1 MHDHVF
7 FAKRSVAA
15 AGSLHGLSAVA
26 ACALRTLLQLPHRQ
40 PLSLR
45 RASGNSWRLLCCGYT
60 WALLEALERCFSAQF
75 VSSMSIPPPAVP
87 AALEKGTPSGPPE
100 HIALAAGSPVNGA
113 SGVQEAPAVFHVQTC
128 VASVPCPVTTMG
140 RVAVAM
146 NPASR
151 KVPFSLVP
159 SVSQQPGV
167 LSAPGGTL
175 VAKAAPVVP
184 VQELSK
190 PSSVATTLVSSAG
203 AKAPPTTTV
212 QLPANFQ
219 FPQGTVLLRSNTG
232 QLMLVSQQAPV
243 QAQGQAPNNTSLRQS
258 LPANAP
264 IVKIRTVQNPGTQ
277 VLKVLAAPV
286 KTVPRTTPL
295 TSTVKKPAG
304 IESSPASGSSTAT
317 VSAVKTF
324 AGPQTK
330 SASDRPAFSVPQ
342 KPAPDKEGSIV
353 TQTSTSA
360 VTEAPEQG
368 PLKMTMK
375 DGYVYMEEMLEN
387 VKKCKNFLA
396 TLIKLAS
403 SGPQAP
409 EMRQNVKNLV
419 QGLLEGKI
427 EPEEFT
433 KNLYIE
439 LKSSPQPCL
448 VPFLKKSM
456 LALRQL
462 MPNTQSF
469 IQQCLQQSST
479 QTAVSACGTVA
490 VTTPSMVAP
499 GTPLNTA
506 SLQSARPAPRTP
518 VGIPSPRISNSVPC
532 TPLVTRGSGSFQF
545 VHPMQTSSGV
555 LQAANPVP
563 PSPLTTGIVTKTV
576 HLPHSI
582 AMATGTTS
590 LQAIKPVLASTV
602 SSPALPA
609 LNAVKSVLS
618 SAAAVTTSLQV
629 VKQALTTAV
638 VTSTTA
644 VTTSLQS
651 VIPITGTPIT
661 IRLAHPNS
669 VHSQS
674 ARNSQA
680 IKVKQLILQ
689 QPSGSAVKKVTTFQQ
704 TSTVPVSNRSGEKMS
719 LNALIQANQLPA
731 GSIVKQITLPGN
743 QILSLQASPVQRN
756 KIKENGTTSFR
767 DEDDINDVT
776 FMAGVNLSEE
786 SACIL
791 ATNSDAVGTLIQSCP
806 EEQLLS
812 ADVLKMKVL
821 ETGKRHDIMEVNS
834 DVLSLISHATQERL
848 RGLLEKLAIIAQ
860 HRMMTY
866 KDNNKYAMSGDTR
879 TQLRF
884 LEKLDHMEKERK
896 DEEQREMLLRAA
908 KSRSN
913 KEDPEQLR
921 LKQKAKEMQELEL
934 AQMQKREAN
943 LAALAAI
950 GPRKKRPLDSSSPT
964 SGVEGLRRSPNC
976 ARPYLRPRITR
987 ICLRDLIFCMEQEKM
1002 MKHSLALYQALLK

>member
-1 MHDHVF
+1 MRAHVF
-7 FAKRSVAA
+7 LAERSLRGPAA
-15 AGSLHGLSAVA
+15 AAVAFCALGSLLP
-26 ACALRTLLQLPHRQ
+26 LPHRQ
-40 PLSLR
+40 LLR
-45 RASGNSWRLLCCGYT
+45 LRPASGNSWRLLCCGHIG
-60 WALLEALERCFSAQF
+60 ALLEALARCFSAQL

-87 AALEKGTPSGPPE
+87 AALGKGTPSGPPE
-100 HIALAAGSPVNGA
+100 HIALAAGPPLNGA
-113 SGVQEAPAVFHVQTC
+113 SGVQEAPTVLHVQTS
-128 VASVPCPVTTMG
+128 VASVSCPV
-140 RVAVAM
+140 AAAL
-146 NPASR
+146 NPGGTP
-151 KVPFSLVP
+151 VPVSLVP
-159 SVSQQPGV
+159 SASRQAGV
-167 LSAPGGTL
+167 LAAPGGALAARVAPL
-175 VAKAAPVVP
+175 VPGQGLP
-184 VQELSK
+184 K
-190 PSSVATTLVSSAG
+190 PSSAAAALVPPAAS
-203 AKAPPTTTV
+203 KAPPTATV
-212 QLPANFQ
+212 QLPANFP

-232 QLMLVSQQAPV
+232 QLMLLSQQALV
-243 QAQGQAPNNTSLRQS
+243 QAQNQSPNNTSLRQS

-264 IVKIRTVQNPGTQ
+264 VVKIRTVQNPGKQ

-286 KTVPRTTPL
+286 KTVPWTSPLPTTA
-295 TSTVKKPAG
+295 KNAG
-304 IESSPASGSSTAT
+304 IQLSPASISSTAPVT
-317 VSAVKTF
+317 TVKTF
-324 AGPQTK
+324 VGPQTK
-330 SASDRPAFSVPQ
+330 SASDCSAFSVTQ
-342 KPAPDKEGSIV
+342 KAAPDKEGLRV

-360 VTEAPEQG
+360 
-368 PLKMTMK
+368 
-375 DGYVYMEEMLEN
+375 EMLEN

-409 EMRQNVKNLV
+409 EMGQNVKNLV
-419 QGLLEGKI
+419 QSLLEGKI

-433 KNLYIE
+433 KKLYIE
-439 LKSSPQPCL
+439 LKSSPQPYL

-469 IQQCLQQSST
+469 VQQCLQQSST
-479 QTAVSACGTVA
+479 QTAASTCVPVA
-490 VTTPSMVAP
+490 ATAPSLIAP

-506 SLQSARPAPRTP
+506 SLQSARPAPQTP
-518 VGIPSPRISNSVPC
+518 VGVPSPQISNSVSRIPMG
-532 TPLVTRGSGSFQF
+532 TRGSGSFQL
-545 VHPMQTSSGV
+545 VHPVQTSSRV
-555 LQAANPVP
+555 LQVAHPVSA
-563 PSPLTTGIVTKTV
+563 SPLTTGMVTKMV
-576 HLPHSI
+576 DLPHST
-582 AMATGTTS
+582 AKATTGTAL
-590 LQAIKPVLASTV
+590 LQAIKPVLACTV
-602 SSPALPA
+602 PSSALPA
-609 LNAVKSVLS
+609 LSAVKSVS
-618 SAAAVTTSLQV
+618 SAAAAVTTPPQV
-629 VKQALTTAV
+629 VKQGSTTAV

-651 VIPITGTPIT
+651 VIPIAGTPIT

-669 VHSQS
+669 VRSQS
-674 ARNSQA
+674 AQNSQA
-680 IKVKQLILQ
+680 IKVKQLIFQ
-689 QPSGSAVKKVTTFQQ
+689 QPSGSTVKKMTKFHQ
-704 TSTVPVSNRSGEKMS
+704 TSSLHVPNKSGGKRP
-719 LNALIQANQLPA
+719 LNTLVQANQLPA

-791 ATNSDAVGTLIQSCP
+791 GTNSDAVGTLIRSCP

-812 ADVLKMKVL
+812 ADVLKMKIL

-848 RGLLEKLAIIAQ
+848 QGLLEKLAIIAQ

-866 KDNNKYAMSGDTR
+866 KDNNRYAMSSDTR

-921 LKQKAKEMQELEL
+921 LKQKAKEMQQLEL
-934 AQMQKREAN
+934 AQMQQREAN

-950 GPRKKRPLDSSSPT
+950 GPRKKRPLDSST
-964 SGVEGLRRSPNC
+964 SGVEFGREKILSLDMDLRTRKHGFIFKLVGL
-976 ARPYLRPRITR
+976 
-987 ICLRDLIFCMEQEKM
+987 F
-1002 MKHSLALYQALLK
+1002 

>member
-1 MHDHVF
+1 M
-7 FAKRSVAA
+7 STPP
-15 AGSLHGLSAVA
+15 SAVLA
-26 ACALRTLLQLPHRQ
+26 AQ
-40 PLSLR
+40 
-45 RASGNSWRLLCCGYT
+45 G
-60 WALLEALERCFSAQF
+60 
-75 VSSMSIPPPAVP
+75 
-87 AALEKGTPSGPPE
+87 KGTPSGPLE
-100 HIALAAGSPVNGA
+100 HVALAAGRSVNGA
-113 SGVQEAPAVFHVQTC
+113 SGLQEASAVLHVQTS
-128 VASVPCPVTTMG
+128 VASVPCPVTATG
-140 RVAVAM
+140 HVAVA
-146 NPASR
+146 ST
-151 KVPFSLVP
+151 KVPFGLVP

-167 LSAPGGTL
+167 LSAPGGAL
-175 VAKAAPVVP
+175 VAKVAPVIP

-190 PSSVATTLVSSAG
+190 PSNAATTLVSPVGS
-203 AKAPPTTTV
+203 KAPPTTTV

-232 QLMLVSQQAPV
+232 QLVLVSQQALV
-243 QAQGQAPNNTSLRQS
+243 QAQSQTLNNTSLRQS

-277 VLKVLAAPV
+277 ILKVLATPG
-286 KTVPRTTPL
+286 KTVPQSTAL

-304 IESSPASGSSTAT
+304 IQPSPASIRSTST
-317 VSAVKTF
+317 TVKTF
-324 AGPQTK
+324 AGPQAK
-330 SASDRPAFSVPQ
+330 SASDCPAFSVTQ
-342 KPAPDKEGSIV
+342 KPAPDKDGLIG
-353 TQTSTSA
+353 TQKSTST
-360 VTEAPEQG
+360 
-368 PLKMTMK
+368 
-375 DGYVYMEEMLEN
+375 EMLEN

-403 SGPQAP
+403 SGPHSA
-409 EMRQNVKNLV
+409 EMQQNVKNLV
-419 QGLLEGKI
+419 QSLLEGKI

-439 LKSSPQPCL
+439 LKSSPQPYL

-462 MPNTQSF
+462 MPNTQNF

-479 QTAVSACGTVA
+479 QTAGSACATVT
-490 VTTPSMVAP
+490 VTAPSTVVP
-499 GTPLNTA
+499 GNPLNTA
-506 SLQSARPAPRTP
+506 SLQSAKPALRTP
-518 VGIPSPRISNSVPC
+518 VGIPSPQISSSVSC
-532 TPLVTRGSGSFQF
+532 TPLVTRGSGSSQF
-545 VHPMQTSSGV
+545 VHPVQTSSGV
-555 LQAANPVP
+555 LQVPNPVP
-563 PSPLTTGIVTKTV
+563 PSLFTTGIISKTV
-576 HLPHSI
+576 HLPHST
-582 AMATGTTS
+582 AMATTGTTS
-590 LQAIKPVLASTV
+590 LQAVKPVLVSTV
-602 SSPALPA
+602 SSSALSA
-609 LNAVKSVLS
+609 LNAVKSVS
-618 SAAAVTTSLQV
+618 SSAAVTTSLQE
-629 VKQALTTAV
+629 VKQALTTT
-638 VTSTTA
+638 VTSTA
-644 VTTSLQS
+644 VTSSLQS
-651 VIPITGTPIT
+651 VIPLTGTPIT

-669 VHSQS
+669 VNSQS
-674 ARNSQA
+674 TRNSQA
-680 IKVKQLILQ
+680 IKVKQLIFQ
-689 QPSGSAVKKVTTFQQ
+689 KPSGSTVKKLTTFQP
-704 TSTVPVSNRSGEKMS
+704 TSTLPVSNKSGGKMA
-719 LNALIQANQLPA
+719 LNALIQANRLPA
-731 GSIVKQITLPGN
+731 GSIAKQITLPGN

-791 ATNSDAVGTLIQSCP
+791 ATNSDAGGTLTRSCP

-812 ADVLKMKVL
+812 ADVLKMKIL

-866 KDNNKYAMSGDTR
+866 KDDKKYVMSSDIR

-884 LEKLDHMEKERK
+884 LEQLDYMEKERK

-908 KSRSN
+908 KSRSS

-934 AQMQKREAN
+934 AQMQQREAN

-964 SGVEGLRRSPNC
+964 SGVEGLNRSPNC
-976 ARPYLRPRITR
+976 ARLYHCPRITR